1 MSEGG
6 RSPTPSISGSAVS
19 LVPREL
25 PLWTGYSGGEAGSG
39 ESLVARV
46 SLSIRLN
53 DGHAA
58 HLIKDGRRSHSR
70 RIAILPVRQTTYYS
84 HCPP

>member
-1 MSEGG
+1 M
-6 RSPTPSISGSAVS
+6 PSY
-19 LVPREL
+19 R
-25 PLWTGYSGGEAGSG
+25 GGEAGSG

-70 RIAILPVRQTTYYS
+70 RITIPTGTDVRQTSHYATS
-84 HCPP
+84 HCPPWHSQNGCHRNVPSL